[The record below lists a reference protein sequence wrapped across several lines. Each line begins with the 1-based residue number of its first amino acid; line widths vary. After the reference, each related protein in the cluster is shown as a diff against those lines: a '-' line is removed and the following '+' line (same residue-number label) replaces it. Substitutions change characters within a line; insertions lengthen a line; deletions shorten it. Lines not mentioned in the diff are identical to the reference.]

1 MGVPVGNMVVAA
13 GESYGIKAVAIVYK
27 N

>member
-13 GESYGIKAVAIVYK
+13 GESYGIKAAAIVYK